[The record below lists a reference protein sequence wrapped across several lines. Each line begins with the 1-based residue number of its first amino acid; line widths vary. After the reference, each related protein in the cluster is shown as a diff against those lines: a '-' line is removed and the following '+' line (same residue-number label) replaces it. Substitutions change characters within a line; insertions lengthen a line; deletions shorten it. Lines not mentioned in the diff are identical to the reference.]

1 MAVSWRAGV
10 GPVLY
15 GALFVA
21 VIPAALVA
29 WSLGAAGN
37 VHLPVPEAP
46 TAGWA
51 LAALGLGAWSA
62 GALAL
67 RTRGGGLPMNAFPP
81 PRLVTSGVF
90 ALVGHPLYLGATCVA
105 AGLSLALGSA
115 AGLWLVTPTLG
126 LSTAALWWGY
136 ERQDLRARLGPPP
149 RAPAFGVPFATDAR
163 PTWLERL
170 GAVSVALLGA
180 LLAAAAL
187 AGSGLGDPA
196 LWRLPVGPAVTAVTL
211 VLVGLAAALAGTA
224 RALRDLTLGVLLGVL
239 VVGASFLALP
249 VGPLGG
255 QLPVAPG
262 SVLSTLVLFVAAWSL
277 AQRVGGAPWHGA
289 LAGLGVL
296 ALLVVGEWAL
306 VSALGPPATLLHLT
320 RPARGVADTAAP
332 ALLGFVAAS
341 VGAGRGA
348 LYRALLRGC
357 EWFANC
363 WREHDFGPVRV
374 LHIGWLAALPA
385 AFAAGFA
392 VTLLGP
398 GSGWLIGCASL
409 AILAGA
415 ALWAQTIEGSPALSR
430 PFGFFGGLLGAFA
443 FALAARP
450 LGFDASA
457 WVLLAVWGVVAPWT
471 QGASRL
477 RCFANGCC
485 HGAPSGSVPGVV
497 YRHPRTRVVRLAH
510 LEGVPVHPTQLYSMF
525 ANGLVGV
532 VTLRLWVEGAP
543 CAVVAGVYLVLM
555 GLGRFVEEAWRGEP
569 QTPTYAGLRLYQWV
583 GVGCLVVGAALTC
596 APGTPPPPQA
606 APGLEAVW
614 TAVAVGVVVWF
625 ATSVDFPRSSR
636 RFARLA

>member
-1 MAVSWRAGV
+1 MALSRAAL

-21 VIPAALVA
+21 VIPAAMVA
-29 WSLGAAGN
+29 WSLGAAAN
-37 VHLPVPEAP
+37 VHLPVPATP
-46 TAGWA
+46 RAGWA
-51 LAALGLGAWSA
+51 LVGFGLVAWAAGT
-62 GALAL
+62 LAL
-67 RTRGGGLPMNAFPP
+67 RTRGGGLPMNAYPP

-105 AGLSLALGSA
+105 AGLSIALGSA
-115 AGLWLVTPTLG
+115 AGVWLVTPTLG

-149 RAPAFGVPFATDAR
+149 RAPAFGVPFATDER
-163 PTWLERL
+163 PTGLERL
-170 GAVSVALLGA
+170 GALSVALLAAGVAATA
-180 LLAAAAL
+180 LFA
-187 AGSGLGDPA
+187 SGLGAEA
-196 LWRLPVGPAVTAVTL
+196 LWRLPVGPAVTGVAIAVA
-211 VLVGLAAALAGTA
+211 GLAAVLTRTA
-224 RALRDLTLGVLLGVL
+224 RALRELALSGLLGVL
-239 VVGASFLALP
+239 VVTVAFLVLP
-249 VGPLGG
+249 AGPSGG
-255 QLPVAPG
+255 TLPVAPG
-262 SVLSTLVLFVAAWSL
+262 SALTALVLFVAAFSL
-277 AQRVGGAPWHGA
+277 AQRVGGAAWHGA
-289 LAGLGVL
+289 LAGVGAVVVL
-296 ALLVVGEWAL
+296 AMGEWAL
-306 VSALGPPATLLHLT
+306 VSALGPPAALLHLT
-320 RPARGVADTAAP
+320 SPARTIADTGGP
-332 ALLGFVAAS
+332 ALLGLVAAG
-341 VGAGRGA
+341 VGAGRGP
-348 LYRALLRGC
+348 LYRLMLRAC

-363 WREHDFGPVRV
+363 WREHDFGAVRV
-374 LHIGWLAALPA
+374 LHIGWLAALPS

-398 GSGWLIGCASL
+398 GSGWLMGCASL
-409 AILAGA
+409 AILVGA

-430 PFGFFGGLLGAFA
+430 PYGFFGGLLGAVGFA
-443 FALAARP
+443 VVARW
-450 LGFDASA
+450 LGFDTSA

-485 HGAPSGSVPGVV
+485 HGAPSGAVPGVV

-525 ANGLVGV
+525 ANALTGA
-532 VTLRLWVEGAP
+532 VTLRLWAESAP

-583 GVGCLVVGAALTC
+583 GVGCLVAGAALTC
-596 APGTPPPPQA
+596 VPGTPPTVRA
-606 APGLEAVW
+606 APSLEALW
-614 TAVAVGVVVWF
+614 TALAVGAVVWF